1 LLKTTIE
8 HSFLPA
14 LFQSN
19 VEQVE
24 SSLMMLS
31 CCNGGLGIRDPVATS
46 VIAFQSSIEG
56 TKILSES
63 IQSGTTLEISK
74 HEAQMSTARN
84 QAREIQN
91 EMEETTSVACLNCMP
106 KHKQGTLKRIK
117 EGDCST
123 WLSMILTQENQ
134 FIMSADE
141 FRDSMALRY
150 THCPI
155 KMHGFCDGCSSPFDV
170 NHALNCKKG
179 GLVVARHNESRDLNI
194 DLLKMTGLSQLTRE
208 PILKESDSDGKG
220 GLRLDWGVRGFWE
233 FQREALFDIRIINAD
248 ATSYCTSLIQSLF
261 DDARNEKRSKY
272 GPAAEDRR
280 ACFTP
285 ILATCEA
292 IFDHEAIVYMKRLAT
307 LLASKWSKHY
317 SQIYGWLK
325 ARMQVCVLRSVS
337 LCIRG
342 SRTHWRGAGIEDGAQ
357 IPTFACMF

>member
-1 LLKTTIE
+1 
-8 HSFLPA
+8 
-14 LFQSN
+14 
-19 VEQVE
+19 
-24 SSLMMLS
+24 M
-31 CCNGGLGIRDPVATS
+31 
-46 VIAFQSSIEG
+46 
-56 TKILSES
+56 
-63 IQSGTTLEISK
+63 
-74 HEAQMSTARN
+74 
-84 QAREIQN
+84 
-91 EMEETTSVACLNCMP
+91 
-106 KHKQGTLKRIK
+106 
-117 EGDCST
+117 
-123 WLSMILTQENQ
+123 
-134 FIMSADE
+134 
-141 FRDSMALRY
+141 
-150 THCPI
+150 
-155 KMHGFCDGCSSPFDV
+155 
-170 NHALNCKKG
+170 
-179 GLVVARHNESRDLNI
+179 ARHNESRDLNI

-292 IFDHEAIVYMKRLAT
+292 IFDHEAIVYCTALIQSLFDDTRKEQRSKYGPQT

-325 ARMQVCVLRSVS
+325 ARMQVCILRSVS

-342 SRTHWRGAGIEDGAQ
+342 SRTHWRGAGIEDAAQ
-357 IPTFACMF
+357 IPTFASMF